1 MASIFADIADK
12 TFDKKYH
19 AELLVYELHGG
30 IPADPNKATGWIA
43 SKMGLKDEM
52 LQDMVVKTME
62 ERGTVEGLSTQDV
75 TDAAGEVADL
85 KQLNG
90 FKRCNWSTRND
101 VDVERG
107 ADFEEVDGQLCIEGR
122 QVKAM
127 LKEAASIAVA
137 GGHLPSRGWGK
148 TNKGL
153 LNFLA
158 EHIFVLEDKIPLG
171 VVEPSGISQRFV
183 HTWRGSGIQMEEY
196 VTDAKV
202 SFTVA
207 TDFDWPDKFWPT
219 VWVIAEKN
227 GLGAS
232 RSTGVGTFEVQA
244 WDRL

>member
-1 MASIFADIADK
+1 MASIFADIAEK
-12 TFDKKYH
+12 TFDKQYH
-19 AELLVYELHGG
+19 AELLVHEIHGG
-30 IPADPNKATGWIA
+30 IPTDPNKAAGWIA

-52 LQDMVVKTME
+52 LRDMVVKTME
-62 ERGTVEGLSTQDV
+62 ERGTIEAATTEDV
-75 TDAAGEVADL
+75 TDAASEVSDL

-90 FKRCNWSTRND
+90 FKRSD
-101 VDVERG
+101 
-107 ADFEEVDGQLCIEGR
+107 DGVLVIEGR

-137 GGHLPSRGWGK
+137 GDHLPSRGWGK

-171 VVEPSGISQRFV
+171 VVDPSGISQRFV
-183 HTWRGSGIQMEEY
+183 HTWRGSGIQYEEY

-202 SFTVA
+202 EFTVV
-207 TDFDWPDKFWPT
+207 TDYEWPEKFWPT

-244 WDRL
+244 WDQL

>member
-1 MASIFADIADK
+1 MASIFADIAEK
-12 TFDKKYH
+12 TFDKQYH
-19 AELLVYELHGG
+19 AELLVGEIHGG
-30 IPADPNKATGWIA
+30 IPTDPNKAAGWIA

-52 LQDMVVKTME
+52 LRDMVVKTME
-62 ERGTVEGLSTQDV
+62 ERGTVEAATSEDI
-75 TDAAGEVADL
+75 TDAASEVSDL

-90 FKRCNWSTRND
+90 FKRCDWSERN
-101 VDVERG
+101 G
-107 ADFEEVDGQLCIEGR
+107 TTLGSGTDFQKVDGQLCIEGR

-137 GGHLPSRGWGK
+137 GDHLPSRGWGK

-158 EHIFVLEDKIPLG
+158 EHIFVLDDKIPLG
-171 VVEPSGISQRFV
+171 VTEPSGISQRFV
-183 HTWRGSGIQMEEY
+183 HTWRGSGIQYEEY

-202 SFTVA
+202 EFTVV
-207 TDFDWPDKFWPT
+207 TDFEWPEKFWPT

-244 WDRL
+244 WDQL

>member
-1 MASIFADIADK
+1 MASIFADIANK
-12 TFDKKYH
+12 TFDKQFH
-19 AELLVYELHGG
+19 AELLVHEIHGG
-30 IPADPNKATGWIA
+30 IPADPDKATGWIA
-43 SKMGLKDEM
+43 SKMGLKDDM
-52 LQDMVVKTME
+52 LRDMVVKTME
-62 ERGTVEGLSTQDV
+62 ERGTVEAATTEDV

-90 FKRCNWSTRND
+90 FKRQD
-101 VDVERG
+101 
-107 ADFEEVDGQLCIEGR
+107 DGTLYIEGR

-137 GGHLPSRGWGK
+137 GNHLPSRGWGK

-158 EHIFVLEDKIPLG
+158 EHIFVLDDQIPLG
-171 VVEPSGISQRFV
+171 TVEPSGISQRFV
-183 HTWRGSGIQMEEY
+183 HTWRGSGIQYEEF

-202 SFTVA
+202 SFTVV
-207 TDFDWPDKFWPT
+207 TDFEWPKEFWPT

-232 RSTGVGTFEVQA
+232 RSTGVGTFEVQT
-244 WDRL
+244 WDQL

>member
-12 TFDKKYH
+12 TFDKQYH
-19 AELLVYELHGG
+19 AELLVFEIHGG
-30 IPADPNKATGWIA
+30 TPTDPNKAAGWIA
-43 SKMGLKDEM
+43 SKMGLKDDM
-52 LQDMVVKTME
+52 LRDMVVKTME
-62 ERGTVEGLSTQDV
+62 ERGTITEATTEDI
-75 TDAAGEVADL
+75 TDAASEVAEL

-90 FKRCNWSTRND
+90 FKRLD
-101 VDVERG
+101 
-107 ADFEEVDGQLCIEGR
+107 EELYIEGR

-171 VVEPSGISQRFV
+171 VTEPSGISQRFV
-183 HTWRGSGIQMEEY
+183 HTWRGSGIQYEEY

-202 SFTVA
+202 AFTVV
-207 TDFDWPDKFWPT
+207 TDYEWPKEFWPT

-232 RSTGVGTFEVQA
+232 RSTGVGTFEMQA
-244 WDRL
+244 WDQL

>member
-1 MASIFADIADK
+1 MVSIFADIADK
-12 TFDKKYH
+12 TFDKQYH
-19 AELLVYELHGG
+19 AELLVFEIHGG
-30 IPADPNKATGWIA
+30 TPTDPNKAAGWIA
-43 SKMGLKDEM
+43 SKMGLKDDM
-52 LQDMVVKTME
+52 LRDMVVKTME
-62 ERGTVEGLSTQDV
+62 ERGTIEAATSEDI
-75 TDAAGEVADL
+75 TDAASEVAEL

-90 FKRCNWSTRND
+90 FKRLD
-101 VDVERG
+101 
-107 ADFEEVDGQLCIEGR
+107 EELYIEGR

-137 GGHLPSRGWGK
+137 GSHLPSRGWGK

-171 VVEPSGISQRFV
+171 VTEPSAISQRFV
-183 HTWRGSGIQMEEY
+183 HTYRGSGIQYEEY

-202 SFTVA
+202 VFTVV
-207 TDFDWPDKFWPT
+207 TDYEWPEEFWPT

-232 RSTGVGTFEVQA
+232 RSTGVGTFEMQA
-244 WDRL
+244 WDQL

>member
-12 TFDKKYH
+12 TFDKQYH
-19 AELLVYELHGG
+19 AELLVFEIHGG
-30 IPADPNKATGWIA
+30 IPTDPNKAAGWIA
-43 SKMGLKDEM
+43 SKMGLKDDM
-52 LQDMVVKTME
+52 LRDMVVKTME
-62 ERGTVEGLSTQDV
+62 ERGTIEAATSEDI
-75 TDAAGEVADL
+75 TDAASEVSEL

-90 FKRCNWSTRND
+90 FKRLD
-101 VDVERG
+101 
-107 ADFEEVDGQLCIEGR
+107 DGLVIEGR

-137 GGHLPSRGWGK
+137 GDHLPSRGWGK

-171 VVEPSGISQRFV
+171 VTEPSGISQRFV
-183 HTWRGSGIQMEEY
+183 HTWRGSGIQYEEY

-202 SFTVA
+202 VFTVV
-207 TDFDWPDKFWPT
+207 TDYEWPEEFWPT

-232 RSTGVGTFEVQA
+232 RSTGVGTFEMQA
-244 WDRL
+244 WDLI

>member
-12 TFDKKYH
+12 TFDQKFH

-30 IPADPNKATGWIA
+30 IPTDPKKAAGWIA
-43 SKMGLKDEM
+43 SKMGLKDEA
-52 LQDMVVKTME
+52 LQEMVVKTMT
-62 ERGTVEGLSTQDV
+62 ERGVDFETMTHEDIE
-75 TDAAGEVADL
+75 AAAEEIADL
-85 KQLNG
+85 RQLNG
-90 FKRCNWSTRND
+90 FKR
-101 VDVERG
+101 VD
-107 ADFEEVDGQLCIEGR
+107 DQLCIEGR

-137 GGHLPSRGWGK
+137 GNHLPARGWGK

-183 HTWRGSGIQMEEY
+183 HTWRGSGIQYEEY
-196 VTDAKV
+196 VIDAKV
-202 SFTVA
+202 SCTVV
-207 TDFDWPDKFWPT
+207 TDYDWPKEFWPT

-232 RSTGVGTFEVQA
+232 RSTGVGTFEVTA
-244 WDRL
+244 WDHI